1 MYYNSNVGTKEN
13 IMLFGKHF
21 RKYYL
26 KYALY
31 FIVGIGVLI
40 YVDWIQLDIPKLV
53 GGIIDILKSS
63 TPDTQAIEDSILQIA
78 ILAGMITLGRFLW
91 RYTIFGASRRIE
103 YNLRNAMFVH
113 ATKLSQSYY
122 SQEKVGGLMA
132 YFINDLEAVRQVY
145 GPGILTLVDGMMLGG
160 FALYRMASLNARLT
174 LFAAIP
180 MLILGV
186 ILVYIR
192 KTISSIFKKRQESFE
207 KLSDFTQENFSGI
220 SVIKAFVREKKEA
233 VYFNQRN
240 DDLYNKNMN
249 FVKFII
255 GVNIALSMALNLI
268 ILLIIMYGS
277 FLVLRTD
284 GTGLT
289 TGQLTEYISY
299 FFTLIWPVMALS
311 RFIQIQSQ
319 AKASASRID
328 KFLNTEVEINDKED
342 ALEIDDLKGSIS
354 VKNLT
359 FKYPDGEEPVLRDVS
374 FEIKAGEMVGILGRT
389 GSGKSSLVDLFLRIY
404 NLDEDSVF
412 IGNHDIMKL
421 TLQSVR
427 KTIGYV
433 PQDNFL
439 FSDTITN
446 NIGFAYENP
455 DEEEIKESA
464 RLADVYENVMEFKEQ
479 FNTILGERGVTVSG
493 GQKQR
498 ISIARALAKNP
509 EILILDDSVS
519 AVDTKTEDAIINNLH
534 KVRKGKTTIFI
545 AHRISTVKK
554 MDKIILIDQGRISA
568 VGSHTTLMK
577 TSALY
582 QDMVKRQT
590 LENLVQGG
598 ANHEG
603 L

>member
-1 MYYNSNVGTKEN
+1 
-13 IMLFGKHF
+13 MLFGKHF
-21 RKYYL
+21 RKYYI
-26 KYALY
+26 KYGLFFLA
-31 FIVGIGVLI
+31 GIAVLV

-53 GGIIDILKSS
+53 GGIIDALDTSS
-63 TPDTQAIEDSILQIA
+63 PDTQLIEKSIIRIA
-78 ILAGMITLGRFLW
+78 ILAGIITFGRFLW

-103 YNLRNAMFVH
+103 YNLRNTMFEH
-113 ATKLSQSYY
+113 ASKLSQTYY
-122 SQEKVGGLMA
+122 GQEKVGGLMA
-132 YFINDLEAVRQVY
+132 YFINDLEAIRQVY
-145 GPGILTLVDGMMLGG
+145 GPGILTLVDGLMLGS
-160 FALYRMASLNARLT
+160 FALYRMANLNGRLT

-180 MLILGV
+180 MLILG
-186 ILVYIR
+186 IMLVYIR
-192 KTISSIFKKRQESFE
+192 KTISSIFKKRQESFQQ
-207 KLSDFTQENFSGI
+207 LSDFTQENFSGI
-220 SVIKAFVREKKEA
+220 SVIKAFVRETKEA
-233 VYFNQRN
+233 SFFNNKNQ
-240 DDLYNKNMN
+240 DLYEKNMS
-249 FVKFII
+249 FVKYII
-255 GVNIALSMALNLI
+255 GVNIALGMALNLI

-328 KFLNTEVEINDKED
+328 KFLNEEIEIKDSED
-342 ALEIDDLKGSIS
+342 ALDIDNLKGSITA
-354 VKNLT
+354 KNLT
-359 FKYPDGEEPVLRDVS
+359 FQYPDGTEPVLKNVS

-404 NLDEDSVF
+404 NLEENQVF
-412 IGNHDIMKL
+412 IGDYDIMKL
-421 TLQSVR
+421 SLKSVR
-427 KTIGYV
+427 HTIGYV

-446 NIGFAYENP
+446 NIGFAYDNP
-455 DEEEIKESA
+455 DEEAIKESA
-464 RLADVYENVMEFKEQ
+464 RLADVYENIMEFKEE

-519 AVDTKTEDAIINNLH
+519 AVDTKTEEAIISNLH
-534 KVRKGKTTIFI
+534 RVRKGKTTIFI

-554 MDKIILIDQGRISA
+554 MDKIILLDQGKISA
-568 VGSHTTLMK
+568 VGSHATLMK
-577 TSALY
+577 TSELY

-598 ANHEG
+598 GNHEG